1 MEKAS
6 FDEFSTNVVAD
17 NPISTDWQIEMCSL
31 HKCVVG
37 SHIEGGRVRGKNV
50 ERGQKRGNG
59 GEAYQ
64 TKAAK
69 HSFRICLCGPEKFY
83 YIANKLIRKIDMGI
97 EKTLK

>member
-1 MEKAS
+1 M
-6 FDEFSTNVVAD
+6 
-17 NPISTDWQIEMCSL
+17 
-31 HKCVVG
+31 
-37 SHIEGGRVRGKNV
+37 RGKNV